1 MRSRI
6 ICLAVLLSWLAA
18 SCPAEAGR
26 GGLADPHAP
35 GRGEPAEKVTAFVH
49 VNLVPMDREA
59 VLPDQT
65 VVVRGERIAATG
77 PAASTPVPEGAEV
90 IDGTDLYLMPGLTDA
105 HVHLDPLVGAR
116 PDFGDAPIYLAYG
129 VTTVFNLRGLPE
141 NLDQQRR
148 IRAGELLAPNLYNSG
163 EFVQEPRVRTPEEA
177 EREVAAQVKAGYD
190 MIKLHQVIDE
200 KTGGYATTTWMDR
213 LTYERVNEAA
223 HRAGIP
229 ILGHGPYNLGL
240 EETLRSGQSLA
251 HIGEF
256 NPLYFFP
263 VRRTGDYALA
273 TGISLLALTV
283 ILAGWGLAAGV
294 HRIRRRPKPERPP
307 ELSRARRLAGF
318 ALLAAVLALAAWI
331 LLVPGG
337 PLFGRV
343 WMLWLLTGLG
353 AALAVLAAAAAF
365 HVGRAWQRSVGSI
378 LSRLTA
384 TAAALAALVLAFTLT
399 WWVPLVWR
407 CTDAGIRQ
415 VAADCKRAGIWVQT
429 TLVLYDNLIDIS
441 DAGTG
446 RVTSTPAFRAL
457 PPGLQ
462 KEWREAGPPL
472 PPWMAVLMHDYPV
485 FTRKLAAALHREGVP
500 MMAGTDAM
508 GVPMVPPGVS
518 LHWELQQLRESGFT
532 PYEALQAATVRPA
545 EFLGRRAEFGTA
557 TVGKRADLL
566 LVEGNPLQDL
576 GGLERPRG
584 VMVRGA
590 WLPEQKLKENLTA
603 LQN

>member
-6 ICLAVLLSWLAA
+6 ICLAVLLPWLAA
-18 SCPAEAGR
+18 ASPAAGR
-26 GGLADPHAP
+26 VGLADPHAA
-35 GRGEPAEKVTAFVH
+35 GRGELAEKVMAFIH
-49 VNLVPMDREA
+49 VQLVPMDREA

-65 VVVRGERIAATG
+65 VVVRGERIAAAG
-77 PAASTPVPEGAEV
+77 PTASTPVPEGAEV
-90 IDGTDLYLMPGLTDA
+90 IDGTGLYLMPGLTDA

-163 EFVQEPRVRTPEEA
+163 EFVQEPRVRTPAEA

-213 LTYERVNEAA
+213 PTYERVNEAA

-240 EETLRSGQSLA
+240 EAALRSGQSLA

-263 VRRTGDYALA
+263 VRRTGDYAMA
-273 TGISLLALTV
+273 SAISLLALV
-283 ILAGWGLAAGV
+283 AVLAGWGLAAGV
-294 HRIRRRPKPERPP
+294 RRLRRRPKPERPP
-307 ELSRARRLAGF
+307 ELGRARRLAGF
-318 ALLAAVLALAAWI
+318 ALLAAVLTLAAWI
-331 LLVPGG
+331 PLVPGG
-337 PLFGRV
+337 PLFGRI
-343 WMLWLLTGLG
+343 WMLLVMTLLGFTL
-353 AALAVLAAAAAF
+353 AALTVAGGFYLV
-365 HVGRAWQRSVGSI
+365 RAWRHGGGR
-378 LSRLTA
+378 LFSRLTA
-384 TAAALAALVLAFTLT
+384 TAAILAALVLAFTLT

-462 KEWREAGPPL
+462 QEWREAGPPL
-472 PPWMAVLMHDYPV
+472 PPWLAALMHDYPV

-545 EFLGRRAEFGTA
+545 EFLGKRGEFGTA

-576 GGLERPRG
+576 IGLERPRG

-590 WLPEQKLKENLTA
+590 WLPEQKLNENLAA
-603 LQN
+603 LQK